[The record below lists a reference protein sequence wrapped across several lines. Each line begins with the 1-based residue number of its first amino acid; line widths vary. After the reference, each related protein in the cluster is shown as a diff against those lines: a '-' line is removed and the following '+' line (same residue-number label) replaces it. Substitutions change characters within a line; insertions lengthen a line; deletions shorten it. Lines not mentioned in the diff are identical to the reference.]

1 MPEYSNLSNENIK
14 QILKPYGIKNFTD
27 VKKLSGGSEN
37 TNYLVTANNNR
48 YVLCL
53 FEHKSLSHAHNLT
66 QVLSHLKIHNFKTTE
81 TLPTTDGKTLTT
93 WNKKPILIKHFI
105 EGKIKNNL
113 PNYLIELVGKA
124 LGKLHQI
131 PPPSYLPKIVDYGQE
146 HFGLVN
152 QYAAKSSFEDWLR
165 EIKKY
170 IQPYLDMNLP
180 KALIHSDL
188 FCDNVIVS
196 EDKQNVTIID
206 FEETTYYY
214 RIFDIGMAIIGSC
227 SERNVLNQEKIKSLL
242 HGYSKVIKLTPD
254 EKRSLQAF
262 TVYAGSSM
270 TFWRHKNFNYVH
282 PNIGLNDHYKALQI
296 LANYAK
302 KNSNLFIY

>member
-1 MPEYSNLSNENIK
+1 
-14 QILKPYGIKNFTD
+14 
-27 VKKLSGGSEN
+27 
-37 TNYLVTANNNR
+37 
-48 YVLCL
+48 
-53 FEHKSLSHAHNLT
+53 
-66 QVLSHLKIHNFKTTE
+66 
-81 TLPTTDGKTLTT
+81 
-93 WNKKPILIKHFI
+93 
-105 EGKIKNNL
+105 
-113 PNYLIELVGKA
+113 
-124 LGKLHQI
+124 
-131 PPPSYLPKIVDYGQE
+131 
-146 HFGLVN
+146 
-152 QYAAKSSFEDWLR
+152 
-165 EIKKY
+165 
-170 IQPYLDMNLP
+170 MNLP